1 MTREP
6 ADMTDIN
13 PNITCSR
20 DEILGVLQRITGIS
34 DRDAAMSEAR
44 SRGWLDAESEPTDEG
59 RDVVVALR
67 DQSQTRTAFRGF

>member
-1 MTREP
+1 
-6 ADMTDIN
+6 MTDIN
-13 PNITCSR
+13 PNITCSQ

-59 RDVVVALR
+59 RDVVFALR
-67 DQSQTRTAFRGF
+67 DQSQTRSAFRGF